1 MNYATSYDVEYI
13 CFAEPMA
20 SLQAFILPCM
30 KKLFFTKALMIAVV
44 LLIALFEAYWLTKL
58 YKDEYNVLKKEADV
72 TFRETIFKLQ
82 RNQFEKDTVL
92 FGKKDTILFSR
103 NMNAKSKS
111 GIGYNESYVITGK
124 PRTKFI
130 IGKDS
135 ASIRKALFAKGM
147 ENLATSLPS
156 LMQIVIRKNYD
167 KNDSSLPLN
176 IDSTISNT
184 SKDSSGTKVSKIFFN
199 HFKDSSIL
207 KRIKAKDITSIS
219 FVSQYNVKSDSLDS
233 TKQKKLKI
241 EVSLKPV
248 NKTVIKPVKT
258 IIDSFFTTNKFFNDS
273 IPPAT
278 VDSAYKKELSNLKR
292 NIPYSILFKAGDSSK
307 ATINAEAKDTGNNF
321 ITSTILTG
329 FKTPYTYTAL
339 FSKVPH
345 YLLGKMQMQ
354 IIGSALLLLI
364 VTVAFWALYY
374 NLNEQRKL
382 AAIKNEF
389 ISNITHELK
398 TPIATVTVAIEA
410 LQRFNAMDNPERTQ
424 SYLNISAAEL
434 QRLSLLV
441 DKVLKLSMFE
451 NKSIELN
458 KEWMDVEA
466 LINEVMSSMK
476 LQFDKQ
482 KAVVN
487 LHTDGNSFV
496 INADKLH
503 IASVVYNLLDNA
515 LKYSKNIPE
524 ITISLVHHETYID
537 LIVQDNG
544 IGISKAYKDKVFE
557 KFFRVPTEDR
567 HNIKG
572 YGLGLSY
579 VSHIAGSHQ
588 GFITVD
594 TQLGKGSIFTVKLP
608 VKETDTIDYGNGRKM
623 IKR

>member
-1 MNYATSYDVEYI
+1 MISETSSDDEYI
-13 CFAEPMA
+13 CFTKPMA
-20 SLQAFILPCM
+20 RLQASILPCM

-58 YKDEYNVLKKEADV
+58 YKDEYNALKKEADV

-82 RNQFEKDTVL
+82 RKQFEKDTLL
-92 FGKKDTILFSR
+92 FGNVIPDSGKATFTYKRTFSIKSTNKTVDRKKPSIQVIKDTSFASAVPASLPNLIQVI
-103 NMNAKSKS
+103 MKS
-111 GIGYNESYVITGK
+111 NLN
-124 PRTKFI
+124 
-130 IGKDS
+130 GKDS
-135 ASIRKALFAKGM
+135 NVEVLDIDTTKMKNGAITITNKKIKAVFF
-147 ENLATSLPS
+147 S
-156 LMQIVIRKNYD
+156 D
-167 KNDSSLPLN
+167 K
-176 IDSTISNT
+176 IDTNA
-184 SKDSSGTKVSKIFFN
+184 
-199 HFKDSSIL
+199 FKDITPKDIESITIL
-207 KRIKAKDITSIS
+207 KRNHHKIDTQKLTISPKPRLVDIAVTTP
-219 FVSQYNVKSDSLDS
+219 KRD
-233 TKQKKLKI
+233 
-241 EVSLKPV
+241 
-248 NKTVIKPVKT
+248 VIKSPIVKY
-258 IIDSFFTTNKFFNDS
+258 FTTNKFFNDS
-273 IPPAT
+273 IPPTT
-278 VDSAYKKELSNLKR
+278 VDSAYKTELANLKR
-292 NIPYSILFKAGDSSK
+292 NVPYCIVFKAGDRSK
-307 ATINAEAKDTGNNF
+307 ASINAAAKDTGSNF

-354 IIGSALLLLI
+354 IIGSGLLLLI
-364 VTVAFWALYY
+364 VMVAFWALYY

-476 LQFDKQ
+476 LQFDKH

-524 ITISLVHHETYID
+524 ISISLVHHETYID
-537 LIVQDNG
+537 LMVQDNG

-557 KFFRVPTEDR
+557 KFFRVPTDDR

-579 VSHIAGSHQ
+579 VAHIAHSHN
-588 GFITVD
+588 GYITVD
-594 TQLGKGSIFTVKLP
+594 TQLGKGSTFTVKLP
-608 VKETDTIDYGNGRKM
+608 IKDTDAIDYGNGKTNT
-623 IKR
+623 KRGFKIS

>member
-1 MNYATSYDVEYI
+1 
-13 CFAEPMA
+13 
-20 SLQAFILPCM
+20 
-30 KKLFFTKALMIAVV
+30 MIAVV

-58 YKDEYNVLKKEADV
+58 YKDEYNALKKEADV

-82 RNQFEKDTVL
+82 RRQFEKDTVL

-103 NMNAKSKS
+103 KINEKSRS
-111 GIGYNESYVITGK
+111 GTGYNESYVITGNSK
-124 PRTKFI
+124 AKSI
-130 IGKDS
+130 GGKDS

-147 ENLATSLPS
+147 ENLAISLPS

-176 IDSTISNT
+176 IDSSISIT
-184 SKDSSGTKVSKIFFN
+184 SNDSLKIKGSKIFLS

-207 KRIKAKDITSIS
+207 KRIKATDITSIS
-219 FVSQYNVKSDSLDS
+219 FVSQRDVKSDSLDS
-233 TKQKKLKI
+233 TKHKKLKI
-241 EVSLKPV
+241 EVSIKPV
-248 NKTVIKPVKT
+248 NKPVKT

-278 VDSAYKKELSNLKR
+278 VDSAYKKELSSLKR
-292 NIPYSILFKAGDSSK
+292 NIPYSIVFKAGDSSK
-307 ATINAEAKDTGNNF
+307 ASINAEAKDTGNNF

-329 FKTPYTYTAL
+329 FKRPYTYTAL
-339 FSKVPH
+339 FNKVPS

-354 IIGSALLLLI
+354 IVGSALLLLI
-364 VTVAFWALYY
+364 VMVAFWALYY

-424 SYLNISAAEL
+424 SYLNISAGEL

-458 KEWMDVEA
+458 KEWMDVEV
-466 LINEVMSSMK
+466 LTNEVMSSMK
-476 LQFDKQ
+476 LQFEKQ

-524 ITISLVHHETYID
+524 INISLVHHETYID
-537 LIVQDNG
+537 LMVQDNG

-557 KFFRVPTEDR
+557 KFFRVPTDDR

-579 VSHIAGSHQ
+579 VAHIVQSHDGM
-588 GFITVD
+588 ITVD
-594 TQLGKGSIFTVKLP
+594 TQLGKGSTFTVKLP
-608 VKETDTIDYGNGRKM
+608 VKDTDALDYGNGKTISKSRFK
-623 IKR
+623 IS

>member
-1 MNYATSYDVEYI
+1 
-13 CFAEPMA
+13 
-20 SLQAFILPCM
+20 M

-58 YKDEYNVLKKEADV
+58 YKDEYNALKKEADV

-82 RNQFEKDTVL
+82 RKQFEKDTLL
-92 FGKKDTILFSR
+92 FGKILPDSGKATFTYKRTISI
-103 NMNAKSKS
+103 KS
-111 GIGYNESYVITGK
+111 N
-124 PRTKFI
+124 TK
-130 IGKDS
+130 KS
-135 ASIRKALFAKGM
+135 ASKPPSVQVINDTSFASAVPASLPNLIQVIMKSNLNGGDSNIQMLNIDTSKLKNGTVAISSQKIKALFF
-147 ENLATSLPS
+147 S
-156 LMQIVIRKNYD
+156 D
-167 KNDSSLPLN
+167 K
-176 IDSTISNT
+176 IDTNA
-184 SKDSSGTKVSKIFFN
+184 
-199 HFKDSSIL
+199 FKDITPNDIKSITIL
-207 KRIKAKDITSIS
+207 KRNHHKIDTEKITISPKPRLVDIAVTAPKRDAIKSPIVKYFTS
-219 FVSQYNVKSDSLDS
+219 
-233 TKQKKLKI
+233 
-241 EVSLKPV
+241 
-248 NKTVIKPVKT
+248 
-258 IIDSFFTTNKFFNDS
+258 NKFFNDS
-273 IPPAT
+273 IPPAS

-292 NIPYSILFKAGDSSK
+292 NVPYSILFKAGDSSK
-307 ATINAEAKDTGNNF
+307 ASINAEAKDTGNNF

-339 FSKVPH
+339 FTKVPH

-354 IIGSALLLLI
+354 IVGSTLLLLI
-364 VTVAFWALYY
+364 VIIAFWALYY

-424 SYLNISAAEL
+424 SYLNISAGEL

-466 LINEVMSSMK
+466 LINEVISSMK
-476 LQFDKQ
+476 LQFEKQ
-482 KAVVN
+482 KAVVT

-524 ITISLVHHETYID
+524 ISISLVHHETFID
-537 LIVQDNG
+537 LMVQDNG

-557 KFFRVPTEDR
+557 KFFRVPTDNR

-579 VSHIAGSHQ
+579 VAHIVQSHDGI
-588 GFITVD
+588 ITVD
-594 TQLGKGSIFTVKLP
+594 TQLGKGSTFTVKLP
-608 VKETDTIDYGNGRKM
+608 IKDTDAIDYGNGKTNTKSRFK
-623 IKR
+623 IS

>member
-1 MNYATSYDVEYI
+1 MISTTSSDDEYI
-13 CFAEPMA
+13 CFTKPMA
-20 SLQAFILPCM
+20 RLQASILPCM

-58 YKDEYNVLKKEADV
+58 YKDEYNALKKEADV

-82 RNQFEKDTVL
+82 RKQFEKDTLL
-92 FGKKDTILFSR
+92 FGNVIPDSGKTTFTYKQSFTINSKTKAVNVKAPSNLQIIKDSLSATANLPVSFPNLIQVIIKNKLQGKDTNSAIIKIDTSFSK
-103 NMNAKSKS
+103 N
-111 GIGYNESYVITGK
+111 
-124 PRTKFI
+124 
-130 IGKDS
+130 GKDS
-135 ASIRKALFAKGM
+135 VHGHMTAIFFSK
-147 ENLATSLPS
+147 
-156 LMQIVIRKNYD
+156 
-167 KNDSSLPLN
+167 N
-176 IDSTISNT
+176 IDTNVLKKIAPNEISSIQIINNKSNKADT
-184 SKDSSGTKVSKIFFN
+184 TAIKLSQKTKVVDVAIKQP
-199 HFKDSSIL
+199 KTESI
-207 KRIKAKDITSIS
+207 KSPI
-219 FVSQYNVKSDSLDS
+219 VKYFS
-233 TKQKKLKI
+233 
-241 EVSLKPV
+241 
-248 NKTVIKPVKT
+248 
-258 IIDSFFTTNKFFNDS
+258 TNKFFNDS

-278 VDSAYKKELSNLKR
+278 VDSAYKTELANLKR
-292 NIPYSILFKAGDSSK
+292 NIPYSIVFKEGDSSK
-307 ATINAEAKDTGNNF
+307 ASINATAKDTGSNF

-339 FSKVPH
+339 FSKVPQ

-364 VTVAFWALYY
+364 VMVAFWALYY

-382 AAIKNEF
+382 ATIKNEF

-524 ITISLVHHETYID
+524 ITISLVHNETYID

-557 KFFRVPTEDR
+557 KFFRVPTDDR

-579 VSHIAGSHQ
+579 VAHIAHSHH
-588 GFITVD
+588 GYITVD
-594 TQLGKGSIFTVKLP
+594 TQLGKGSTFTVKLP
-608 VKETDTIDYGNGRKM
+608 VKDTDAIDYGNGKTNT
-623 IKR
+623 KRGFKIS